1 LKVLYVAM
9 EHDYGDPSRGQS
21 FEETNFRSALEGMG
35 HDIVPFDFIARA
47 KRDGKARMRADL
59 IAAAQEALPDLAFF
73 TLYQDE
79 LDAPTI
85 EAVGKVCRTVN
96 WFTDDHWRFDIFTR
110 HIAGAFTLA
119 VTTDADSLPKYAA
132 AGLDRVHLSQWA
144 CNRYAYSK
152 VSDTLEHG
160 VTFVGQPHGGRGE
173 IIDAL
178 RAAGIEVE
186 CWGHGWPAGKL
197 DHDEMVRVFAT
208 SAVNLNLS
216 NSGEPAPTLRVRI
229 GKLLGR
235 GLGPKPPQ
243 IKGRNF
249 EVPGC
254 GGFLLTERV
263 PHLERY
269 YAYDEEIG
277 VHDDTDS
284 LIERTRYW
292 LDHPDDRAAVAAA
305 GYRRT
310 LAEHTYDD
318 RFAAIFQS
326 LRRVEV

>member
-35 HDIVPFDFIARA
+35 HDVVPFDFIARA

-59 IAAAQEALPDLAFF
+59 IAAAQEARPDVAFF

-85 EAVGKVCRTVN
+85 EAVGKVCPTVN

-152 VSDTLEHG
+152 ISDTLEHG

-186 CWGHGWPAGKL
+186 CWGHGWPPGKL

-292 LDHPDDRAAVAAA
+292 LDHPDERAAVAAA

-310 LAEHTYDD
+310 LAEHTYDH
-318 RFAAIFQS
+318 RFAAIFES
-326 LRRVEV
+326 LRRA